1 MKPTD
6 PILHRIFSLAAP
18 PPPSAPSPRLEA
30 RVISAWRNRN
40 AGPEFTP
47 NYRAALGFACGV
59 LLLASAV
66 SLGPLFEPASPTI
79 LLANAALHE
88 AIQP

>member
-1 MKPTD
+1 MKSNN
-6 PILHRIFSLAAP
+6 PILDRIFSLAGSP
-18 PPPSAPSPRLEA
+18 PPAPSQSLEA

-40 AGPEFTP
+40 AEEFTP
-47 NYRAALGFACGV
+47 NYRAALAFACAV
-59 LLLASAV
+59 LVLASAV
-66 SLGPLFEPASPTI
+66 SFRPLFEPASPTI